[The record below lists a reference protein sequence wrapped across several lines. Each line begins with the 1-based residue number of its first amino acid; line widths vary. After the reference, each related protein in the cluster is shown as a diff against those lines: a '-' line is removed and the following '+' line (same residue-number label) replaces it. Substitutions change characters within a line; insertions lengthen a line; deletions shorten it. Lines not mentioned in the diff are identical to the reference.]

1 MLRLGGWVWAVK
13 AVAEPPHSKGDRD
26 EPEEGYG
33 GGWGI
38 CGVDDGGVG
47 CGYGAGGCGVDGY
60 FGWAAG
66 GESFGHGG
74 ERADYADGFVCYRDF
89 DGKRR
94 LQRYG
99 WGRCGGDHGGIS
111 AEAGDEPRRSVEG
124 ELRRGE
130 GSGGADCEAFAEVH
144 PCGGDESAGCDGA
157 GGVSRERVS
166 KESRAGNGGRAGF
179 GADERVCGDG
189 MQGERGECALV
200 CAGRAWRRH
209 GAAAA
214 VFDGGGDSFAGLVAE
229 GTD

>member
-38 CGVDDGGVG
+38 CGVDDGSAD

-60 FGWAAG
+60 FGGASG
-66 GESFGHGG
+66 RESFGHGG
-74 ERADYADGFVCYRDF
+74 ERADYGDGFVCYGDF

-99 WGRCGGDHGGIS
+99 WERCGGDHGGIP
-111 AEAGDEPRRSVEG
+111 AEAGDEPRRFVEG

-130 GSGGADCEAFAEVH
+130 GGGGTDCEAFAEVH

-157 GGVSRERVS
+157 GGVSGERVS
-166 KESRAGNGGRAGF
+166 EESRAGNGGRAGF
-179 GADERVCGDG
+179 GG
-189 MQGERGECALV
+189 GERGCGGGGEGGGGERALV
-200 CAGRAWRRH
+200 CAGAARGRH
-209 GAAAA
+209 GGVAR
-214 VFDGGGDSFAGLVAE
+214 VLRGGGGFPSGVV
-229 GTD
+229 